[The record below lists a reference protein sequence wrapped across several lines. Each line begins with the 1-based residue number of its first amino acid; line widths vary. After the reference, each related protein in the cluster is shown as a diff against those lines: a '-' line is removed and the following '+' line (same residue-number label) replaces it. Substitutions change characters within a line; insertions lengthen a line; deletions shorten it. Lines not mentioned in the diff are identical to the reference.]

1 MAQDKAIAGTIR
13 AGGPRDQPAVRR
25 IAEEVFAV
33 FGEYGSWLP
42 SYLEHPGVWS
52 YVYEV
57 DEQVVGFAMLG
68 VLEPEDEKGGRVG
81 DLLAIAVAH
90 GRQSRGVGSALLAQV
105 TAKAKQL
112 KTVLQLE
119 EVRLTVA
126 ETNEAARRLFES
138 FGFHEMEGD
147 HGHYDK
153 GQRALRLRLRL

>member
-1 MAQDKAIAGTIR
+1 MARDKAIAGTIR
-13 AGGPRDQPAVRR
+13 GAGPRDQPAVRR

-42 SYLEHPGVWS
+42 GYLEHPGVWS

-57 DEQVVGFAMLG
+57 EAQVVGFAMLG
-68 VLEPEDEKGGRVG
+68 ILEPEDEKGGRVG
-81 DLLAIAVAH
+81 DLLAIAVSHAMQ
-90 GRQSRGVGSALLAQV
+90 GRGVGSALLGQV
-105 TAKAKQL
+105 AGKAKQL
-112 KTVLQLE
+112 KTCLQLE

-126 ETNEAARRLFES
+126 DTNEAARRLFES
-138 FGFHEMEGD
+138 FGFRAMDGD